1 MAAIEAKVIQE
12 LLDQVTA
19 LRKAIQTAGNEGRTK
34 LEAINID
41 QGLRAIPLAEG
52 KLDTQ
57 RWTALPDEKGADGAE
72 GKKEVHD
79 RLVQLRD
86 SLRDAAGLDGPADP
100 KHIMHEAY
108 ASTPTIVIGTLTSF
122 GLVLGLLWG
131 IVSNWDRATNTDFAF
146 RLGEARGAVARLDT
160 ADSLEKNADAALGKA
175 QRSAEA
181 AVNDSGRRSAQLAVA
196 ARTHEAEASREQT
209 ERARAEA
216 APVAIAAIR
225 AIEKGGAT
233 EKIVLLM
240 VTLLGAL
247 GGSVH
252 LVASL
257 VKYVGNRQL
266 KRSWLLYYLSLPFVG
281 GALAPIVYMLL
292 RVGILTPSGVGQAG
306 SGTAALNLIGIYAF
320 GALTGMFAK
329 PAADKLKEVFETI
342 FTRSATKDA
351 LGPEK
356 APGVVPA
363 GPKTP

>member
-1 MAAIEAKVIQE
+1 VIDAKVIEE
-12 LLDQVTA
+12 LLHQVRT
-19 LRKAIQTAGNEGRTK
+19 LKKAIQTAGNEGRTK
-34 LEAINID
+34 LEAINMD
-41 QGLRAIPLAEG
+41 VVLKAVPLSEEQLDAE
-52 KLDTQ
+52 
-57 RWTALPDEKGADGAE
+57 RWSALPEERTAAGAE
-72 GKKEVHD
+72 GKREVHD

-108 ASTPTIVIGTLTSF
+108 ASTPTIIIGTLTSF

-146 RLGEARGAVARLDT
+146 RIGEARGAVARLDT
-160 ADSLEKNADAALGKA
+160 ADSLENNADGALGKA

-181 AVNDSGRRSAQLAVA
+181 AEDDSGRRTAQLAVA
-196 ARTHEAEASREQT
+196 ARTREAEASREQT

-216 APVAIAAIR
+216 APAAIAAIR

-233 EKIVLLM
+233 EKVVLLM

-252 LVASL
+252 LVGSL

-292 RVGILTPSGVGQAG
+292 RVGILTPTGMGQG
-306 SGTAALNLIGIYAF
+306 GTGTAALNLIGIYAF

-342 FTRSATKDA
+342 FTRPTTKDA

-356 APGVVPA
+356 PPGVVPA
-363 GPKTP
+363 GPKTA